1 MILPDANLLLY
12 AYHPRAEQHEASRN
26 WLEAALSGSEL
37 VQFPWLTLWAF
48 LGISTNPRAFEEPLS
63 IAEATT
69 NVSAWLER
77 PNAVVVEAG
86 ERHWKILRL
95 LLDTSQSAGPLVTDA
110 ALAALAIEHGATLHT
125 TDRDFSRFPGLNWT
139 NPIEG
144 WASSTGEC

>member
-63 IAEATT
+63 IARELGISRTAVHQAEA
-69 NVSAWLER
+69 NAIRSLRKMVEDADSGRLQPER
-77 PNAVVVEAG
+77 
-86 ERHWKILRL
+86 
-95 LLDTSQSAGPLVTDA
+95 
-110 ALAALAIEHGATLHT
+110 
-125 TDRDFSRFPGLNWT
+125 
-139 NPIEG
+139 
-144 WASSTGEC
+144 